1 MASDCYTM
9 KRRKGNCYFAGTAE
23 KNRGAGEEDVVRFV
37 CSSAVGRF
45 AQMDASHAG
54 TKTVN
59 SPLS

>member
-1 MASDCYTM
+1 MEMIREERIC
-9 KRRKGNCYFAGTAE
+9 CFAGTAE
-23 KNRGAGEEDVVRFV
+23 KNRAAGEEDVVRFV